1 MVGWHVQNIKPL
13 VLSHSYFSVPDMA
26 HGPHSEII
34 SSYFMHMKS
43 LLLEG
48 LVIGDILATYL
59 KESENMNMRNIMKH
73 VTFVIFLTELEMSWN
88 LVKYISKK

>member
-1 MVGWHVQNIKPL
+1 MDGWHVQNIKPL

-34 SSYFMHMKS
+34 SSYFTHIMKS

-59 KESENMNMRNIMKH
+59 KKSENMNMRNIMKH
-73 VTFVIFLTELEMSWN
+73 VYIWDFLDWTWNELKSC
-88 LVKYISKK
+88 